1 MQYILSYCSGYYLPR
16 NAVDVELD
24 HVLPTG
30 VVLWLT
36 SSVLGVDDAG
46 RMHTHTIVKKQQSN
60 HE

>member
-1 MQYILSYCSGYYLPR
+1 MWYIPSYCSGYYLPR

-30 VVLWLT
+30 VVLWFA

-46 RMHTHTIVKKQQSN
+46 SEHTHTQN
-60 HE
+60 H